1 MAHHLFEGKEHAA
14 LSFLKRSTCRLWV
27 RALCSWPPHFSSV
40 LGTDVSPAQQEVVLE
55 HVTAINIS
63 YRQCP
68 AEELPFAAQWNC
80 SSKEAHRI
88 LHPKG
93 RLYPLNCT
101 MDMEIHHGD
110 CYHTLNSPQGLDNSR
125 ELNKSI
131 LSINSGNFYAALL
144 PYRNLCLGPNSV
156 ALYKQSYNSIPYT
169 EKEWHHLTLHL
180 TSLSVLSRLLAV
192 MEVTSPETEVV
203 VGVRYFYLLACK
215 PED

>member
-14 LSFLKRSTCRLWV
+14 LSFLKRRYGWAS
-27 RALCSWPPHFSSV
+27 ALQHFDLAV
-40 LGTDVSPAQQEVVLE
+40 DVGLLGTDMRPAQQEVALE
-55 HVTAINIS
+55 HSPPNIS
-63 YRQCP
+63 YRSE
-68 AEELPFAAQWNC
+68 AETDLRLS

-101 MDMEIHHGD
+101 MDMEIHYGD
-110 CYHTLNSPQGLDNSR
+110 CYHTLNSPQGGLDNSR
-125 ELNKSI
+125 EFNKSI